1 MRHVRL
7 VDELI
12 RNVRYALRTFRKAPA
27 FTAVALP
34 TLALGCAKARY
45 CSEGA
50 STGSD
55 SGRSVDL
62 AQRQAGG
69 DASNPSYR
77 RVVLLVFAGMLLGLG
92 IACLVMS
99 QSGFESRGS
108 LEPRNTLYQ
117 GARPVTGDPGR

>member
-1 MRHVRL
+1 MTGRL
-7 VDELI
+7 CPGERLI
-12 RNVRYALRTFRKAPA
+12 TGVLGGNVGRFIERVER
-27 FTAVALP
+27 AVGA
-34 TLALGCAKARY
+34 ARR
-45 CSEGA
+45 
-50 STGSD
+50 SD

-69 DASNPSYR
+69 DASHPSYR

-108 LEPRNTLYQ
+108 LEPRNTPYQ
-117 GARPVTGDPGR
+117 GAQPVTGDPGR

>member
-27 FTAVALP
+27 FTAVALL

-50 STGSD
+50 PTGSD

-62 AQRQAGG
+62 AQPQVGG

-77 RVVLLVFAGMLLGLG
+77 PVSGRLGRL
-92 IACLVMS
+92 S
-99 QSGFESRGS
+99 SGLFFKASYLWR
-108 LEPRNTLYQ
+108 L
-117 GARPVTGDPGR
+117 